1 MGTKG
6 KHIVQA
12 TVDLAPTASL
22 TADIEI
28 DMSQPSSLGDL
39 TIFEK
44 TIVELT
50 APKQKISANAKIVSP
65 VYTTSLTAELEGDA
79 PVFKVT
85 FKSTATSVFVILDYD
100 LDSAI
105 TVSFENADLSLTGKA
120 VLTHADLTMD
130 VQHVLSHSMSDSRL
144 TLNMD
149 ITSPTFTDVSYRYVA
164 SRDGVTSS
172 VSTPSTGFLGLQFQG
187 RVPSQMNAR
196 LYGRY
201 ASAPEDDVDI
211 FIIRASAKDG
221 DKMNLNVA
229 FNMEAPEIMINGL
242 KERLPAIVSTLND
255 FGEKYQFFGHVSGL
269 KSAIVNL
276 VEETYTTVNN
286 QAPELSQLSILF
298 RNTVG
303 QYQKTVQVFL
313 DTAVKFLRETQFK
326 LPGSDEMTTL
336 PEVLKKLTSTF
347 ATVLE
352 KAIQMML
359 VNAELTFN
367 AMVDMLSNIQ
377 VTMPIGDVMSGAQMI
392 DRLRDT
398 VKGYL
403 NQVVDLV
410 KNMESLKVI
419 VDKAQE
425 FVDSSLKSDTLD
437 AIAIYINAF
446 YGNLVTLLK
455 KVMDQANVMDME
467 YLNGAIDYVM
477 EVVRSAVALLSNTVS
492 EFMQKA
498 PASFQEYVKVE
509 GGRLEI
515 DLPFYLRQ

>member
-1 MGTKG
+1 
-6 KHIVQA
+6 
-12 TVDLAPTASL
+12 
-22 TADIEI
+22 
-28 DMSQPSSLGDL
+28 
-39 TIFEK
+39 
-44 TIVELT
+44 
-50 APKQKISANAKIVSP
+50 
-65 VYTTSLTAELEGDA
+65 LEGDA

-105 TVSFENADLSLTGKA
+105 TVSLENAGLSLTGKA

-130 VQHVLSHSMSDSRL
+130 IQHVLESTDGSDSRL

-149 ITSPTFTDVSYRYVA
+149 ITSPTFTDVNYRYAA
-164 SRDGVTSS
+164 SKDGVTAS
-172 VSTPSTGFLGLQFQG
+172 VSTPSTGFLGLQLQG
-187 RVPSQMNAR
+187 RVPSQINAR

-211 FIIRASAKDG
+211 FILSASAKDG

-255 FGEKYQFFGHVSGL
+255 FGEKYQLIGHVTGL

-298 RNTVG
+298 RNTVV
-303 QYQKTVQVFL
+303 QYQKIVQVFL

-336 PEVLKKLTSTF
+336 PEVLKKLTGTF

-367 AMVDMLSNIQ
+367 AMIDMLSNIQ

-398 VKGYL
+398 VKALL
-403 NQVVDLV
+403 NQIVDLV
-410 KNMESLKVI
+410 RHLESLDMILEKLGETLKVI

-425 FVDSSLKSDTLD
+425 FVDKSLKSDTLD
-437 AIAIYINAF
+437 AVAIYINAF

-455 KVMDQANVMDME
+455 KVMDQSYTVVDME
-467 YLNGAIDYVM
+467 YLNSTIDYLM
-477 EVVRSAVALLSNTVS
+477 EVFRSVVGLLSNTVS

-498 PASFQEYVKVE
+498 PAEFQEYVKVE